1 MMRPPMPPTPP
12 TRSFPFMNSSF
23 SPPAAY
29 PQPRMGG
36 FLSRLLSRGQP
47 MMPSSPF
54 SSLPMMQNAVSSAST
69 ATSGGGISGMLTN
82 VQKMLGIAQNVVPMV
97 QQYGPFVKNLPAM
110 IKIFRELK
118 PTDDN
123 SESETSDINPA
134 KEKEAKEEKKQH
146 SKDQKEHKPRELPS
160 AKSTPKERTPK
171 EAKPSTPKLYI

>member
-1 MMRPPMPPTPP
+1 
-12 TRSFPFMNSSF
+12 
-23 SPPAAY
+23 
-29 PQPRMGG
+29 
-36 FLSRLLSRGQP
+36 
-47 MMPSSPF
+47 
-54 SSLPMMQNAVSSAST
+54 
-69 ATSGGGISGMLTN
+69 MLTN

-134 KEKEAKEEKKQH
+134 KEKEAKEEKKPH

-160 AKSTPKERTPK
+160 AKSTTKERTPK